1 MYLIQRFSNL
11 LKTAIMMRIT
21 FKLFFAIFFL
31 LTIAFFSCQTSENEL
46 IEEPVDE
53 NTALTAAL
61 RTSLQNIATLDGSF
75 DNILDGASCVEV
87 MLPITVIVDGIEI
100 IVDDIEDFE
109 TIEVIFDEFEDD
121 EDLLEILFPI
131 TIVLQDF
138 SEVVIDSLEELESFT
153 SLCDGENEID
163 DDIECIDI
171 QYPISFS
178 VFDAE
183 NSVSDT
189 VIVNSDEALFLF
201 LDDLIDDV
209 IVSINFPITLIG
221 SEGNTIVV
229 NNPEELENVIDE
241 SIDDCDEDDDTD
253 FNDDDD
259 DDISEEEVNDTLLE
273 CVWMGILDES
283 DDFTFFDL
291 RFLENNVLEVRNTNL
306 NTVTNGFWSI
316 SESDE
321 DNIVVT
327 ITLTGEAGIFNGD
340 WIIIEFE
347 EDQIEFMDGNR
358 TLILE
363 QDCDDD
369 SDNEEDLEMLNDSLM
384 ECVWIG
390 IPNGSNNFNF
400 YNLIFNENG
409 LLEAENTNDE
419 TILNGSWETFFNNE
433 DDFILNIDLP
443 GDAAVFNGNWFVE
456 EFEEDRIEFADGDN
470 TLVLEQDCSGNNGG
484 VDLDAFDENLMECEW
499 IIIPNGSP
507 NFEFYRFEFQ
517 ENGVLFGE
525 EINSGETLTGSWE
538 TMINDDGDIVLILE
552 FPLGAIEGEWI
563 VTEFTEDFI
572 ELADGGNTLVME
584 KEC

>member
-1 MYLIQRFSNL
+1 VYLIQRFSNL